1 MRKAFIRKALALA
14 ILMATILVLFLVAGC
29 AGQAG
34 NAPGAPAQ
42 QATAQESPKAMAYK
56 TLAMAGKTYNATM
69 KSLGDLYRQKLID
82 DQVKARAIEYG
93 TAFQHAYNQA
103 LDAAEKDD
111 FSSVSG
117 VSVALADLLDFVQP
131 YLVKGG
137 AK

>member
-1 MRKAFIRKALALA
+1 MRKALLKKACALA
-14 ILMATILVLFLVAGC
+14 ILVATILFLLAGC

-34 NAPGAPAQ
+34 NAPGTPAQ
-42 QATAQESPKAMAYK
+42 QATAQESPKAVAYK
-56 TLAMAGKTYNATM
+56 TLATAGKTYNATM

-82 DQVKARAIEYG
+82 DQVKSKAIEYG
-93 TAFQHAYNQA
+93 TAFQRAYNQA
-103 LDAAEKDD
+103 LDAAENDD

-131 YLVKGG
+131 YLIKGG

>member
-1 MRKAFIRKALALA
+1 MRKAWVRKACAVA
-14 ILMATILVLFLVAGC
+14 ILVATILFLVAGC

-34 NAPGAPAQ
+34 KAPGAPSQ
-42 QATAQESPKAMAYK
+42 QAKTQESPKVVAFK
-56 TLAMAGKTYNATM
+56 TLATAGKTYNATM

-82 DQVKARAIEYG
+82 DQVKAKAIEYG
-93 TAFQHAYNQA
+93 TAFQRAYNQA

-117 VSVALADLLDFVQP
+117 VSVALAELMDFVQP
-131 YLVKGG
+131 YLSKGG

>member
-1 MRKAFIRKALALA
+1 MRKALVRKACALA
-14 ILMATILVLFLVAGC
+14 ILLAIIIFLLAGC

-34 NAPGAPAQ
+34 NAPGAPSQ
-42 QATAQESPKAMAYK
+42 QATAQESPKIVAYK
-56 TLAMAGKTYNATM
+56 TLATAGKTYNATM

-82 DQVKARAIEYG
+82 DRVKAKAIEYG
-93 TAFQHAYNQA
+93 MAFQRAYNQA
-103 LDAAEKDD
+103 LDAAENDD

-131 YLVKGG
+131 YLSKGG